1 MRKLLTLLS
10 VLVASSAIG
19 FAAQVLPSHPVAG
32 TPVFLTYTI
41 EGADSFNPD
50 RVQKLSVKL
59 IDKDGKAAPAE
70 FELNGFE
77 AIMPEHNH
85 GMLTKAVI
93 QKKSGAE
100 FTVDGVK
107 LHMPGKWILE
117 FKVLDKAPKV
127 YGAVQVIVPVKVP
140 VEIK

>member
-1 MRKLLTLLS
+1 MCLFLI
-10 VLVASSAIG
+10 ASSAIG
-19 FAAQVLPSHPVAG
+19 FAAQVVPSHPVAG
-32 TPVFLTYTI
+32 TPVFLSYTI

-59 IDKDGKAAPAE
+59 FDKDGKAAPAE

-77 AIMPEHNH
+77 ALMPEHNH

-93 QKKSGAE
+93 QKKSDAE
-100 FTVDGVK
+100 FTVGGVK
-107 LHMPGKWILE
+107 LHMPGKWVLE
-117 FKVLDKAPKV
+117 FKVLNKAPKV
-127 YGAVQVIVPVKVP
+127 SGVAPVIIPVKVP

>member
-1 MRKLLTLLS
+1 MS
-10 VLVASSAIG
+10 LVASSAIG

-50 RVQKLSVKL
+50 RVQELSVKL

-70 FELNGFE
+70 FELNGFD
-77 AIMPEHNH
+77 ALMPQHNH
-85 GMLTKAVI
+85 GMLTRAVV

-100 FTVDGVK
+100 FTVGGVK

-117 FKVLDKAPKV
+117 FKVLNKASKFA
-127 YGAVQVIVPVKVP
+127 GAAPVIVPVKVP

>member
-1 MRKLLTLLS
+1 MS
-10 VLVASSAIG
+10 LVASSAIG
-19 FAAQVLPSHPVAG
+19 FAAQVLPRHPVAG

-70 FELNGFE
+70 YELHGFD
-77 AIMPEHNH
+77 ALMPEHNH

-93 QKKSGAE
+93 QKESGSEYA
-100 FTVDGVK
+100 VGGVK
-107 LHMPGKWILE
+107 LHMPGKWVLE
-117 FKVLDKAPKV
+117 FRVLNKASKVSGVDR
-127 YGAVQVIVPVKVP
+127 GIVPVKVS